1 MSRQHT
7 LTALRELK
15 LDGMADALERQHASP
30 SLQDSPFDERL
41 AVLVDSERVAREN
54 RRLARLLKQARLK
67 VEACAEDIDYRVG
80 RGIDKQQVQGLL
92 ACDCITQH
100 QNLIITGPTGVGK
113 TWLACALA
121 HQAARRGMPVVY
133 RRLPRLLEEL
143 EIAREAGNLT
153 TLRTQLARMKLLVL
167 DDWGVSPLGR
177 RARQDLL
184 EVIDD
189 RVGSGSVAITSQ
201 LPITEWH
208 AYLGEPTIADAILD
222 RLVHSAHRI
231 QLQGE
236 SMRKLKSKTA
246 NRRS

>member
-7 LTALRELK
+7 LNALRELK
-15 LDGMADALERQHASP
+15 LEGMAAALERQHASP
-30 SLQDSPFDERL
+30 TLQDSPFDDRL
-41 AVLVDSERVAREN
+41 AVLVDSERAAREN

-67 VEACAEDIDYRVG
+67 VEACAEDIDYRAG

-92 ACDCITQH
+92 ACDWITQH

-121 HQAARRGMPVVY
+121 HQGARRGIPVAY

-143 EIAREAGNLT
+143 EIAREAGNIT
-153 TLRTQLARMKLLVL
+153 AVRTQLARMRLLVL
-167 DDWGVSPLGR
+167 DEWGVSPLGR

-201 LPITEWH
+201 LPISEWH
-208 AYLGEPTIADAILD
+208 AYVGEPTIADAILD

-231 QLQGE
+231 QLQGD
-236 SMRKLKSKTA
+236 SMRKLKSKGA
-246 NRRS
+246 SRRD